1 MTTRLASS
9 SLRSRFIWTG
19 AVVAIIALVSAVA
32 IVAYRTAQR
41 EVLGSPE
48 GRSTDVAA
56 KPVLGGLAAA
66 SQSADFHSR
75 QFGYGVRLA
84 GSSWT
89 AWDDL
94 AEVVP
99 EAEFGALLNGDVRFL
114 VIPVSLLGLEPRTEA
129 LDHALLARLGI
140 AWPGDPIS
148 DFDSVQH
155 GDASGHSF
163 QVARTV
169 AGAKNT
175 YHVEV
180 LRHGGCAYLAA
191 AWIDQ
196 SKQPPSTD
204 SDREAADMKTD
215 AALNDVFRRFEFDSQ
230 AAASPPVDELTTSQ
244 RKAHATIFNDLGQFA
259 DSVHD
264 YTAAID
270 SYRLAFELQPDDPAI
285 LTNLVNARIE
295 RKQFRQALD
304 DLEPNIGRFA
314 NEPDLL
320 AGRAYLLSELNQT
333 AAALDAYSALF
344 ASGYRAE
351 APFTQYVTLLA
362 DNDRASEALN
372 LVRQYLLE
380 QDSYAIRRLEAS
392 LERKLGNQER
402 AIAKLTALLD
412 KQPFSAEVAY
422 DLADCYWAADRFE
435 DSLEVCRQLLEHHYD
450 TAVTFWLQARNQY
463 SLKQYAGAR
472 RSLEAVLKREPAHD
486 EARKMLSVVNAAS
499 GQ

>member
-19 AVVAIIALVSAVA
+19 AVVAIIALVSGVA

-56 KPVLGGLAAA
+56 RPVPGGSPAA
-66 SQSADFHSR
+66 SQPADFHSR
-75 QFGYGVRLA
+75 QFGYSMRLA
-84 GSSWT
+84 GSSWA
-89 AWDDL
+89 AWNDL
-94 AEVVP
+94 AEIVP

-114 VIPVSLLGLEPRTEA
+114 VIPVSLLGFEPRPEA

-140 AWPGDPIS
+140 ACPGDPIS
-148 DFDSVQH
+148 DFDSVQR

-169 AGAKNT
+169 AGTKNT
-175 YHVEV
+175 YRIEV
-180 LRHGGCAYLAA
+180 LRRGGCGYLLA

-196 SKQPPSTD
+196 SKQPASTD
-204 SDREAADMKTD
+204 SSREAADMKAD
-215 AALNDVFRRFEFDSQ
+215 AALNDIFRRFEFDAQ
-230 AAASPPVDELTTSQ
+230 PAESPTIAELTTSQ
-244 RKAHATIFNDLGQFA
+244 RKSHATILNDLGQFA

-264 YTAAID
+264 YASAID
-270 SYRLAFELQPDDPAI
+270 SYRLAFQLQPDDPAI

-372 LVRQYLLE
+372 LVRQYLRE

-392 LERKLGNQER
+392 LERKVGNQER
-402 AIAKLTALLD
+402 AIANLTALLD
-412 KQPFSAEVAY
+412 KQPFSADVAY
-422 DLADCYWAADRFE
+422 DLADCYWGADRFE

-450 TAVTFWLQARNQY
+450 TAMTFWLQARDQY
-463 SLKQYAGAR
+463 SLKQFADAK
-472 RSLEAVLKREPAHD
+472 RSLEAALKREPAHD
-486 EARKMLSVVNAAS
+486 EARKLLSVVNAAI